1 MADNRLNVKIFHFQT
16 IKPANYEDYFIMDS
30 TDPKLAEIKKEINR
44 GAIELPKYQL
54 LITTAEGI
62 AYQIRDCWID
72 KIEFEKH
79 KYE

>member
-1 MADNRLNVKIFHFQT
+1 
-16 IKPANYEDYFIMDS
+16 MDS